1 MHSNWYQFQHER
13 CTLLHLE
20 LMIRTGK
27 SEFLCQQCGFRTP
40 KWLGRCP
47 GCGQWNTLA
56 EETLGREAIAEA
68 KDLPG
73 PATPERLDEGLTEE
87 PGRISS
93 QIHELDRVLGGGVV
107 SGSAVLIGGDPGIGK
122 STLLL
127 QALHGLAAPGR
138 SVLYV
143 SGEESTQ
150 QIKMRSQR
158 LGLSSSHL
166 YVVAEAA
173 LENILAL
180 IDQVNPAVAAVDSI
194 QTIHSAALESAPG
207 SVSQVRHCA
216 GRLVH
221 EAKKRG
227 RPTFLVGHVTKEGAI
242 AGPRVLEHM
251 VDTVVY
257 FEGDRGH
264 SFRILRATKNR
275 FGSTNEIGVFE
286 MRDSGLHSVSNPSEL
301 FLAER
306 PLGVPGSTVVAA
318 IEGSRPIL
326 VELQA
331 LVCPSGLALPR
342 RTTMGIDHNRLALLV
357 AVLEKKVGLSL
368 AQQDIFV
375 NAVGGVRVEEPA
387 IDLAVAAAVASSLLD
402 RPIDPQTVLLGEVGL
417 TGEIRGVGRA
427 DLRVK
432 EGARLGFRR
441 FVLPRA
447 NVNRVSDLKGLDVIG
462 VGSLKEALDAVCR

>member
-1 MHSNWYQFQHER
+1 M
-13 CTLLHLE
+13 
-20 LMIRTGK
+20 
-27 SEFLCQQCGFRTP
+27 
-40 KWLGRCP
+40 
-47 GCGQWNTLA
+47 
-56 EETLGREAIAEA
+56 GRESTAEG
-68 KDLPG
+68 KNLPT
-73 PATPERLDEGLTEE
+73 PAAPERIDEGLTDE
-87 PGRISS
+87 PGRVSS
-93 QIHELDRVLGGGVV
+93 KIHELDRVLGGGVV
-107 SGSAVLIGGDPGIGK
+107 WGSAVLIGGDPGIGK

-138 SVLYV
+138 SVLYI

-150 QIKMRSQR
+150 QIKIRSQR
-158 LGLSSSHL
+158 LGLSSPHL

-180 IDQVNPAVAAVDSI
+180 MDQVNPAVAAVDSI
-194 QTIHSAALESAPG
+194 QTIYSVALESAPG
-207 SVSQVRHCA
+207 SVSQVCHCA

-286 MRDSGLHSVSNPSEL
+286 MRDNGLHSVSNPSEL

-306 PLGVPGSTVVAA
+306 PLGSPGSAVVPA

-387 IDLAVAAAVASSLLD
+387 IDLAIAAGVASSLLD
-402 RPIDPQTVLLGEVGL
+402 RSIEPHTVLLGEVGL
-417 TGEIRGVGRA
+417 TGEIRGIGRA

-432 EGARLGFRR
+432 EAARLGFHRC
-441 FVLPRA
+441 VLPRT
-447 NVNRVSDLKGLDVIG
+447 NVDRVSSLKGVSVVG
-462 VGSLKEALDAVCR
+462 VGSLKEALDQLFR

>member
-1 MHSNWYQFQHER
+1 M
-13 CTLLHLE
+13 
-20 LMIRTGK
+20 
-27 SEFLCQQCGFRTP
+27 
-40 KWLGRCP
+40 
-47 GCGQWNTLA
+47 
-56 EETLGREAIAEA
+56 GRESTAEG
-68 KDLPG
+68 KNLPT
-73 PATPERLDEGLTEE
+73 PAAPERIDEGLTDE
-87 PGRISS
+87 PGRVSS
-93 QIHELDRVLGGGVV
+93 KIHELDRVLGGGVV
-107 SGSAVLIGGDPGIGK
+107 WGSAVLIGGDPGIGK

-138 SVLYV
+138 SVLYI

-150 QIKMRSQR
+150 QIKIRSQR
-158 LGLSSSHL
+158 LGLSSPHL

-180 IDQVNPAVAAVDSI
+180 MDQVNPAVAAVDSI
-194 QTIHSAALESAPG
+194 QTIYSVALESAPG

-286 MRDSGLHSVSNPSEL
+286 MRDNGLHSVSNPSEL

-306 PLGVPGSTVVAA
+306 PLGSPGSAVVPA

-387 IDLAVAAAVASSLLD
+387 IDLAIAAGVASSLLD
-402 RPIDPQTVLLGEVGL
+402 RSIEPHTVLLGEVGL
-417 TGEIRGVGRA
+417 TGEIRGIGRA

-432 EGARLGFRR
+432 EAARLGFHRC
-441 FVLPRA
+441 VLPRT
-447 NVNRVSDLKGLDVIG
+447 NVDRVSSLKGVSVVG
-462 VGSLKEALDAVCR
+462 VGSLKEALDQLFR

>member
-1 MHSNWYQFQHER
+1 M
-13 CTLLHLE
+13 
-20 LMIRTGK
+20 
-27 SEFLCQQCGFRTP
+27 
-40 KWLGRCP
+40 GR
-47 GCGQWNTLA
+47 QSTA
-56 EETLGREAIAEA
+56 EG
-68 KDLPG
+68 KDLPT
-73 PATPERLDEGLTEE
+73 PAAPERIDEGLTDE
-87 PGRISS
+87 PGRVSS
-93 QIHELDRVLGGGVV
+93 KIHELDRVLGGGVV
-107 SGSAVLIGGDPGIGK
+107 WGSAVLIGGDPGIGK

-138 SVLYV
+138 SVLYI

-150 QIKMRSQR
+150 QIKIRSQR
-158 LGLSSSHL
+158 LGLSSPHL

-180 IDQVNPAVAAVDSI
+180 MDQVNPAVAAVDSI
-194 QTIHSAALESAPG
+194 QTIYSVALESAPG

-286 MRDSGLHSVSNPSEL
+286 MRDNGLHSVSNPSEL

-306 PLGVPGSTVVAA
+306 PLGSPGSAVVPA

-387 IDLAVAAAVASSLLD
+387 IDLAIAAGVASSLLD
-402 RPIDPQTVLLGEVGL
+402 RSIEPHTVLLGEVGL
-417 TGEIRGVGRA
+417 TGEIRGIGRA

-432 EGARLGFRR
+432 EAARLGFHRC
-441 FVLPRA
+441 VLPRT
-447 NVNRVSDLKGLDVIG
+447 NVDRVSSLKGVSVVG
-462 VGSLKEALDAVCR
+462 VGSLKEALDQLFR

>member
-1 MHSNWYQFQHER
+1 M
-13 CTLLHLE
+13 
-20 LMIRTGK
+20 
-27 SEFLCQQCGFRTP
+27 
-40 KWLGRCP
+40 GR
-47 GCGQWNTLA
+47 QSTA
-56 EETLGREAIAEA
+56 EG
-68 KDLPG
+68 KDLPT
-73 PATPERLDEGLTEE
+73 PAAPERIDEGLTDE
-87 PGRISS
+87 PGRVSS
-93 QIHELDRVLGGGVV
+93 KIHELDRVLGGGVV
-107 SGSAVLIGGDPGIGK
+107 WGSAVLIGGDPGIGK

-127 QALHGLAAPGR
+127 QALHGLAASGR
-138 SVLYV
+138 SVLYI

-150 QIKMRSQR
+150 QIKIRSQR
-158 LGLSSSHL
+158 LGLSSPHL

-180 IDQVNPAVAAVDSI
+180 MDQVNPAVAAVDSI
-194 QTIHSAALESAPG
+194 QTIYSVALESAPG

-221 EAKKRG
+221 EAKKRD

-286 MRDSGLHSVSNPSEL
+286 MRDTGLHSVSNPSEL

-306 PLGVPGSTVVAA
+306 PLGAPGSAVVAA

-331 LVCPSGLALPR
+331 LVCLSGLALPR

-387 IDLAVAAAVASSLLD
+387 IDLAIAAGVASSLLD
-402 RPIDPQTVLLGEVGL
+402 RSIDPHTVLLGEVGL
-417 TGEIRGVGRA
+417 TGEIRGIGRA

-432 EGARLGFRR
+432 EAARLGFRR
-441 FVLPRA
+441 CVLPKSNVDRA
-447 NVNRVSDLKGLDVIG
+447 SNLKGVSVVG
-462 VGSLKEALDAVCR
+462 VGSLKEALDQVFR